1 MNGRTCFK
9 IDSTNFE
16 GNSSGAKTRYFLAF
30 FGMRPTYCVGS
41 LVVPRHKAGAHSQSI
56 KLILFLLIY
65 YLVFFLHGPLAHW
78 LVTIGRA
85 AKWPIL
91 EIYEQAVRTMTLRL
105 FNTLSGQ
112 VDELMPMDG
121 KALRMYA
128 CGPTVYDYG
137 HIGNFR
143 TFLQVDVLRRF
154 LRLSGVRV
162 NHVMNIT
169 DVDDRIIQ
177 NAAKAGVSIHEYSA
191 PFEQA
196 FLEDLES
203 LRVEQ
208 PEGLVRATEHIPKM
222 VELIEKLAAAG
233 AAYKTEDGSWYFRL
247 ASFPGYG
254 KLSKKD
260 LSGME
265 DGARVDVDEYE
276 KDSARDF
283 ALWKA
288 AKPGE
293 TSWET
298 AIGVG
303 RPGWHIE
310 CSAMAMEYLGESFD
324 LHAGGED
331 LMFPH
336 HENEIAQ
343 SESVTHKTFARH
355 WMHVRFLLV
364 DGRKMSKSEGNFY
377 TLRDLLLK
385 GYKAS
390 AIRLAL
396 ISVPYRHQLN
406 FTFDGLIEATNAV
419 ERLRTFHQRL
429 KQGSFA
435 AGENPALK
443 EAAAKAQADYLAA
456 LSNDLNTAEARAP
469 IFELV
474 RAANTA
480 IDQGQLLAG
489 DRDAILAVLA
499 SFDAV
504 FDVIED
510 RDAEA
515 TQRALKWAA
524 ESGREAD
531 VAPELLA
538 RQSISDEAV
547 DALVAERTLAK
558 KQRNFARADQIRNEL
573 AEKGIVIEDSKEGV
587 RWKRK

>member
-1 MNGRTCFK
+1 
-9 IDSTNFE
+9 
-16 GNSSGAKTRYFLAF
+16 
-30 FGMRPTYCVGS
+30 
-41 LVVPRHKAGAHSQSI
+41 
-56 KLILFLLIY
+56 
-65 YLVFFLHGPLAHW
+65 
-78 LVTIGRA
+78 
-85 AKWPIL
+85 
-91 EIYEQAVRTMTLRL
+91 
-105 FNTLSGQ
+105 
-112 VDELMPMDG
+112 
-121 KALRMYA
+121 MYA

-154 LRLSGVRV
+154 LKLTGMRLR
-162 NHVMNIT
+162 HVMNIT
-169 DVDDRIIQ
+169 DVDDKIIR
-177 NAAKAGVSIHEYSA
+177 NAAAAGVPIGEYT
-191 PFEQA
+191 PKYVDA
-196 FLEDLES
+196 FFEDLEA
-203 LRVEQ
+203 LRVER
-208 PEGLVRATEHIPKM
+208 PEAIARATEHIGKM
-222 VELIEKLAAAG
+222 VELIERLASVG
-233 AAYKTEDGSWYFRL
+233 AAYQVEDGSWYFRL
-247 ASFPGYG
+247 AKFPEYG

-260 LSGME
+260 LAGIE

-288 AKPGE
+288 TKPGE

-298 AIGVG
+298 PIGRG

-310 CSAMAMEYLGESFD
+310 CSAMSMEYLGESFD

-343 SESVTHKTFARH
+343 SETVTHRPLSRH

-406 FTFDGLIEATNAV
+406 FTFEGLTEATNAID
-419 ERLRTFHQRL
+419 RLRTFHQRL
-429 KQGSFA
+429 STATFSVGETETIQVAAHAARAAFFA
-435 AGENPALK
+435 AMA
-443 EAAAKAQADYLAA
+443 
-456 LSNDLNTAEARAP
+456 NDLNTADARAP
-469 IFELV
+469 IFDLL
-474 RAANTA
+474 RTANTA
-480 IDQGQLLAG
+480 MDKGQFQAG
-489 DRDAILAVLA
+489 DRDVVLQVL
-499 SFDAV
+499 SDFDAV

-510 RDAEA
+510 SDEEPTR
-515 TQRALKWAA
+515 RALEWA
-524 ESGREAD
+524 EQTGRQAD

-538 RQSISDEAV
+538 RMSLSDKEIEK
-547 DALVAERTLAK
+547 LVAERTQAK
-558 KQRNFARADQIRNEL
+558 KQRNFARADQIRKEL
-573 AEKGIVIEDSKEGV
+573 LEKGVVIEDSKDGV

>member
-1 MNGRTCFK
+1 
-9 IDSTNFE
+9 
-16 GNSSGAKTRYFLAF
+16 
-30 FGMRPTYCVGS
+30 
-41 LVVPRHKAGAHSQSI
+41 
-56 KLILFLLIY
+56 
-65 YLVFFLHGPLAHW
+65 
-78 LVTIGRA
+78 
-85 AKWPIL
+85 
-91 EIYEQAVRTMTLRL
+91 MTLRL

-112 VDELMPMDG
+112 LDELVPSDG
-121 KALRMYA
+121 HALRMYA

-143 TFLQVDVLRRF
+143 TFLEIDVLRRF
-154 LRLSGVRV
+154 LKLIGMRLQ
-162 NHVMNIT
+162 HVMNIT
-169 DVDDRIIQ
+169 DVDDKIIR
-177 NAAKAGVSIHEYSA
+177 NAAQAGVSIGDYTRPYVE
-191 PFEQA
+191 A
-196 FLEDLES
+196 FFEDLEA
-203 LRVEQ
+203 LRIERPEQ
-208 PEGLVRATEHIPKM
+208 IARATEHIPRM
-222 VELIEKLAAAG
+222 VELIQKLVAAG
-233 AAYKTEDGSWYFRL
+233 AAYRTDDGSWYFRL
-247 ASFPGYG
+247 ASFPAYG

-298 AIGVG
+298 PIGRG

-310 CSAMAMEYLGESFD
+310 CSAMSMEFLGDSFD

-343 SESVTHKTFARH
+343 SESVTHQTFARH

-364 DGRKMSKSEGNFY
+364 DGRKMSKSEGNFF

-406 FTFDGLIEATNAV
+406 FTFDGLVDATAAIG
-419 ERLRTFHQRL
+419 RLRTFHARL
-429 KQGSFA
+429 R
-435 AGENPALK
+435 AGKFPPGETP
-443 EAAAKAQADYLAA
+443 EMQAAAEKALNDYMAA

-469 IFELV
+469 IFDLV

-480 IDQGQLLAG
+480 MDQDRFLAG
-489 DRDAILAVLA
+489 DRDAVAKVLA
-499 SFDAV
+499 DFDAV
-504 FDVIED
+504 FSVIED
-510 RDAEA
+510 RDTEP
-515 TQRALKWAA
+515 TRRAIAWAQQA
-524 ESGREAD
+524 GRAAD
-531 VAPELLA
+531 IAPELLA
-538 RQSISDEAV
+538 KSSITDEEIN
-547 DALVAERTLAK
+547 ALLAERDTAK
-558 KQRNFARADQIRNEL
+558 KRRDFQRADQIRKQL
-573 AEKGIVIEDSKEGV
+573 TDIGILIEDSKDGV

>member
-1 MNGRTCFK
+1 
-9 IDSTNFE
+9 
-16 GNSSGAKTRYFLAF
+16 
-30 FGMRPTYCVGS
+30 
-41 LVVPRHKAGAHSQSI
+41 
-56 KLILFLLIY
+56 
-65 YLVFFLHGPLAHW
+65 
-78 LVTIGRA
+78 
-85 AKWPIL
+85 
-91 EIYEQAVRTMTLRL
+91 MTLRL
-105 FNTLSGQ
+105 FNTLTGQ
-112 VDELMPMDG
+112 IDPLVPADG
-121 KALRMYA
+121 QAVRMYA

-154 LRLSGVRV
+154 LKLSGFQVR
-162 NHVMNIT
+162 HVMNIT
-169 DVDDRIIQ
+169 DVDDRIIH
-177 NAAKAGVSIHEYSA
+177 NAAAAGISIQEYSA

-196 FLEDLES
+196 FLEDLDA
-203 LRVEQ
+203 LRVQHPEQ
-208 PEGLVRATEHIPKM
+208 LARATEHIPKM
-222 VELIEKLAAAG
+222 VALIEKLAAAG
-233 AAYKTEDGSWYFRL
+233 AAYQTEDGSWYFRL
-247 ASFPGYG
+247 AAFPAYG

-260 LSGME
+260 LAGIE
-265 DGARVDVDEYE
+265 DGARVDLDEYE

-288 AKPGE
+288 PKPGE

-298 AIGVG
+298 TIGPG

-310 CSAMAMEYLGESFD
+310 CSAMAMEYLGDSFD

-343 SESVTHKTFARH
+343 SETASGKEFARH

-390 AIRLAL
+390 AIRMAL

-406 FTFDGLIEATNAV
+406 FTFEGLTEATNAID
-419 ERLRTFHQRL
+419 RLRTFHQRL
-429 KQGSFA
+429 A
-435 AGENPALK
+435 AGAFPEGSNQAIHG
-443 EAAAKAQADYLAA
+443 AAKKAQTGYKDALA
-456 LSNDLNTAEARAP
+456 NDLNTAEARAA
-469 IFELV
+469 IFEMV
-474 RAANTA
+474 REANTVM
-480 IDQGQLLAG
+480 DRGLFHLS
-489 DRDAILAVLA
+489 DRDAVLTVLKD
-499 SFDAV
+499 FDAV

-510 RDAEA
+510 HDAEP
-515 TQRALKWAA
+515 TRLALEWAA
-524 ESGREAD
+524 REGRSAD

-538 RQSISDEAV
+538 ARSITDAEV

-558 KQRNFARADQIRNEL
+558 KQRNFARADAIRIEL
-573 AEKGIVIEDSKEGV
+573 AEKGIVIEDSKDGV

>member
-1 MNGRTCFK
+1 MP
-9 IDSTNFE
+9 
-16 GNSSGAKTRYFLAF
+16 
-30 FGMRPTYCVGS
+30 M
-41 LVVPRHKAGAHSQSI
+41 
-56 KLILFLLIY
+56 
-65 YLVFFLHGPLAHW
+65 
-78 LVTIGRA
+78 
-85 AKWPIL
+85 
-91 EIYEQAVRTMTLRL
+91 RL

-112 VDELMPMDG
+112 VDELVPMDG
-121 KALRMYA
+121 KELRMYA

-143 TFLQVDVLRRF
+143 TFLEIDVLRRF
-154 LRLSGVRV
+154 LKLTGMPIR
-162 NHVMNIT
+162 HVMNIT
-169 DVDDRIIQ
+169 DVDDKIIR
-177 NAAKAGVSIHEYSA
+177 NAAAAGVPIGEYT
-191 PFEQA
+191 PKYVNA
-196 FLEDLES
+196 FFEDLDA
-203 LRVEQ
+203 LGVER
-208 PEGLVRATEHIPKM
+208 PEIIARATETIDRM
-222 VELIEKLAAAG
+222 VDLIQKLAEAG

-247 ASFPGYG
+247 KAFPAYG

-293 TSWET
+293 TSWDT
-298 AIGVG
+298 PIGRG

-310 CSAMAMEYLGESFD
+310 CSAMSMKFLGDSFD

-343 SESVTHKTFARH
+343 SESVTHRPLAHH

-406 FTFDGLIEATNAV
+406 FTFDGLVDATAAID
-419 ERLRTFHQRL
+419 RLRTFNNRL
-429 KQGSFA
+429 VKGTFPE
-435 AGENPALK
+435 GENA
-443 EAAAKAQADYLAA
+443 EVQAAAKQAHQDYLAA
-456 LSNDLNTAEARAP
+456 LANDLNTAEARAP

-474 RAANTA
+474 RLSNTA
-480 IDQGQLLAG
+480 MDQGKFYHS
-489 DRDAILAVLA
+489 DREMVASVLD

-504 FDVIED
+504 FAVIED
-510 RDAEA
+510 HDTEPTR
-515 TQRALKWAA
+515 RAVEWARQ
-524 ESGREAD
+524 EGRLDD

-538 RQSISDEAV
+538 QQSLTDESIN
-547 DALVAERTLAK
+547 ALLAERDQAK
-558 KQRNFARADQIRNEL
+558 KRREFARADQIRKEL
-573 AEKGIVIEDSKEGV
+573 TEKGIIIEDSKDGV